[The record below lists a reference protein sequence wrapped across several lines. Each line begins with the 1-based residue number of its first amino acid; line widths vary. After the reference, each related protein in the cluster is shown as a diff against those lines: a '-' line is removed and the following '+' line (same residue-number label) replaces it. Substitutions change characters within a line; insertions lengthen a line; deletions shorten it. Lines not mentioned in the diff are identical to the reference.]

1 MKKLMIITGVSGSG
15 KTTLAKYIQSKIE
28 NVTLITLDTIFEAI
42 CDTIGFQN
50 RKGKKRNC
58 TIAKKCVK
66 DMIEECMKRKD
77 EIIMVDYPF
86 EASWENFFKKVSSKY
101 EYDVLTVKLYAE
113 NFERQW
119 ERTSTRDL
127 SSQRHVMHES
137 PSYNPKD
144 KEKLTRN
151 LQSKEEL
158 KQICESGSR
167 TKILVGKELK
177 IINKNEKSIKEAF
190 SKIEKWLKSK

>member
-1 MKKLMIITGVSGSG
+1 
-15 KTTLAKYIQSKIE
+15 
-28 NVTLITLDTIFEAI
+28 
-42 CDTIGFQN
+42 
-50 RKGKKRNC
+50 
-58 TIAKKCVK
+58 
-66 DMIEECMKRKD
+66 
-77 EIIMVDYPF
+77 
-86 EASWENFFKKVSSKY
+86 
-101 EYDVLTVKLYAE
+101 
-113 NFERQW
+113 
-119 ERTSTRDL
+119 
-127 SSQRHVMHES
+127 MHES